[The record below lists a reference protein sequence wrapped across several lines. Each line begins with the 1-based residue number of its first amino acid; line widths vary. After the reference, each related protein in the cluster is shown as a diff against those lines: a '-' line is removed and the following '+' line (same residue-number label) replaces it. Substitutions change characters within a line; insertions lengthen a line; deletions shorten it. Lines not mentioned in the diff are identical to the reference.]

1 MMMMS
6 KTRNSGAKLAS
17 YGASHRGWR
26 WLGAV
31 GVVAALSCGGP
42 ATPTQVVVNNTVQ
55 VTISD
60 GPNAGKPP
68 STIDMGD
75 KRISVAFE
83 AIAKLIG
90 HGVQFE
96 IDNSLIPKF
105 DDRLHEAFIEA
116 LETLVTSLEYT
127 KKYYPEA
134 TTFCGPHLQV
144 IRWTYSPSKG
154 DIDTELDTSK
164 NRLDVPVPA
173 DEWRLLPDSLIAG
186 VFDDAWDKEKE
197 HRYTTIAPEAVP
209 VAEQAFYLDFVKSY
223 HRPPPGE
230 TEVDKEKRE
239 IARLGKILAL
249 YSRLQDPEVKEKARD
264 SLSYG
269 GRDLRDWFAKLGEMP
284 ELAGPLVPV
293 HRAWIAWLNADFETL
308 SEVKQRDLTSLVFT
322 RSYQPAPGFG
332 VGVDVVKL
340 VTPRIR
346 QWLAR
351 PPEKERHSYGPP
363 DAVIDFMVCPFDS
376 DPGEHRFS
384 GSSQSCN
391 GLVYTTLTE
400 KGYQPLVSLLRS
412 VKAPALAQTAVLNL
426 LNQRGPDAAAGL
438 VDALWADKDLARG
451 ALVALAEFEGWGNRN
466 RRSEL
471 PELGPKPFIDRIP
484 GWWRAHPDFHG
495 ELLYLT
501 VTLGDEYEGTVV
513 WPKLS
518 DYLGS
523 RLTGAEVAGFLQQ
536 SPRTIWYLRLFVHS
550 LSDGWSRSKT
560 MIPELERFLN
570 DVNAS
575 GRGEPSPYYVT
586 ERCVQFLCITG
597 NSQDIA
603 ALQKFL
609 KDRIERYPSE
619 QRSLASFTDS
629 SSQQC
634 PGAKA
639 EAAREAKGAKAGVT
653 FGD

>member
-1 MMMMS
+1 MMKMLKAQQLTAPLS
-6 KTRNSGAKLAS
+6 FRGGAPR
-17 YGASHRGWR
+17 YRP
-26 WLGAV
+26 WLGVASLAAWL
-31 GVVAALSCGGP
+31 GVACSP
-42 ATPTQVVVNNTVQ
+42 APTQVVVNNTVQ

-60 GPNAGKPP
+60 GPNAGEPP
-68 STIDMGD
+68 ATIDMGD

-105 DDRLHEAFIEA
+105 DARLHEAFIEA

-127 KKYYPEA
+127 KKYYPDA

-144 IRWTYSPSKG
+144 IRFTYSPSKG
-154 DIDTELDTSK
+154 DIETQLDVEK

-173 DEWRLLPDSLIAG
+173 DEWRLLPDSLIAS
-186 VFDDAWDKEKE
+186 VFDDAWDEEKE
-197 HRYTTIAPEAVP
+197 HRYTTLAPEAVP
-209 VAEQAFYLDFVKSY
+209 VAEQAYYLDFIKSY

-230 TEVDKEKRE
+230 TELDKERRE
-239 IARLGKILAL
+239 ITRLGKILAL
-249 YSRLQDPEVKEKARD
+249 YPRIQDPEVKAKARE
-264 SLSYG
+264 SLAYG
-269 GRDLRDWFAKLGEMP
+269 GRDLRDWFAKLGETP
-284 ELAGPLVPV
+284 ALAAPLTPV
-293 HRAWIAWLNADFETL
+293 HRAWIAWLNSEFDTL
-308 SEVKQRDLTSLVFT
+308 TDVKQRDLTSLVFT
-322 RSYQPAPGFG
+322 HSYQPAPGFG

-340 VTPRIR
+340 VTPRIE

-351 PPEKERHSYGPP
+351 PPEKDRHSYGPP
-363 DAVIDFMVCPFDS
+363 DAVVDFMVCPFSS
-376 DPGEHRFS
+376 DPGAHRFS
-384 GSSQSCN
+384 GPSQSCN
-391 GLVYTTLTE
+391 GLAYTTLTE
-400 KGYQPLVSLLRS
+400 KGYQPLVNLLRS

-426 LNQRGPDAAAGL
+426 LNQRGAEAAAGL
-438 VDALWADKDLARG
+438 VDALRADKELAR
-451 ALVALAEFEGWGNRN
+451 AAIVALAEFEGWGNRN

-471 PELGPKPFIDRIP
+471 PELEPKPFVARIP

-513 WPKLS
+513 WPKLA

-523 RLTGAEVAGFLQQ
+523 RLTGQEVASFLQQ
-536 SPRTIWYLRLFVHS
+536 SPRTIWFLRLFVHS

-575 GRGEPSPYYVT
+575 GSGEPSPYYVT

-609 KDRIERYPSE
+609 RDRIERYPSE
-619 QRSLASFTDS
+619 QRSLASFADS
-629 SSQQC
+629 SSRQC
-634 PGAKA
+634 PEAKA